1 MIRLAIL
8 AVAFLL
14 GDTACAAQFSL
25 TGDLHLSQPVAV
37 QTNSRFSLRAGLSA
51 SSQTTVADVQHGMR
65 FTLFAAL
72 TSASLVC
79 YNDTIFRDDF
89 DGDGL

>member
-1 MIRLAIL
+1 MVRLAML
-8 AVAFLL
+8 AVAFLF
-14 GDTACAAQFSL
+14 GGTAGAAQFSL
-25 TGDLHLSQPVAV
+25 IGHLHLSQRAAA
-37 QTNSRFSLRAGLSA
+37 QANSRFSLRAGLSA
-51 SSQTTVADVQHGMR
+51 SSRTTGADVQHGMR

-72 TSASLVC
+72 TSTSLVC